1 MDSNNRVAPH
11 PLLSDYYA
19 SEEDRRQRVDGM
31 FDASAP
37 HYDWINRVM
46 SFGSGDWYREQALSR
61 MGIEGGM
68 NVLDAGTGTGRVALI
83 EQAMVGPEGLV
94 VALDPS
100 AGMLAQAGSHGV
112 SHLAQGLG
120 EQLPFEDGRFDCVSM
135 GYALRH
141 VADLRVMFDEYHR
154 VLRPGGKL
162 LVLEITRP
170 GSGLGHSLLSAYL
183 KHIVPTITRIF
194 RRSVDAQELMR
205 YYWETIEHCVPPRTI
220 MGAMQAAG
228 LVQVERRVN
237 FGIFSEYH
245 ASKEQQH

>member
-1 MDSNNRVAPH
+1 
-11 PLLSDYYA
+11 
-19 SEEDRRQRVDGM
+19 
-31 FDASAP
+31 
-37 HYDWINRVM
+37 
-46 SFGSGDWYREQALSR
+46 
-61 MGIEGGM
+61 M

-83 EQAMVGPEGLV
+83 EQTMVGPDGLV

-162 LVLEITRP
+162 LVLEMTRP

-228 LVQVERRVN
+228 LVQVKRRVN

-245 ASKEQQH
+245 ASKEQQY

>member
-1 MDSNNRVAPH
+1 MNSNNRVAPH
-11 PLLSDYYA
+11 PLLSEYYA
-19 SEEDRRQRVDGM
+19 SDEDRRQRVDGM

-37 HYDWINRVM
+37 HYDWINNVM
-46 SFGSGDWYREQALSR
+46 SFGSGDWYREQALR
-61 MGIEGGM
+61 RVGIENGM
-68 NVLDAGTGTGRVALI
+68 TVLDAGTGTGVVALI
-83 EQAMVGPEGLV
+83 EQSMVGPEGLV

-100 AGMLAQAGSHGV
+100 AGMLAQADSRGV

-135 GYALRH
+135 SYALRH
-141 VADLRVMFDEYHR
+141 VADLRSLFEEYHR

-162 LVLEITRP
+162 LILEITPPASGP
-170 GSGLGHSLLSAYL
+170 GFWLLSFYL

-220 MGAMQAAG
+220 TATMEAAG
-228 LVQVERRVN
+228 LVRVERHVK

-245 ASKEQQH
+245 ASKE